1 MNEVL
6 RAFYADL
13 RKLLRR
19 QQTVGGAISGRYG
32 QLRALAHEGVA
43 LGLAEVVADEAVRG
57 IDGHRHINIIGSELG
72 GHHIGEL
79 GALAMMVTEQR
90 HAVGQVETPGNGD
103 GVVAH
108 VLLVVGRGR
117 HHFHVGSQLFRCHHV
132 VLQQV
137 VHQIDLAIAARP
149 ALYGIAESLHL
160 DVVVV
165 VVVLGDVH
173 HAVFVG
179 IAHQRRALEGQL
191 LALYVAGLH
200 LGVPV
205 DGNGNAVGCSL
216 LPNAVHIPLY
226 VVADTHRSRQGQLSF
241 IFHHIVQIQQ
251 SVSVIHRHVRP
262 PRGLVYLYDI
272 DIAVAHGGTD
282 EGDEF
287 RARQVY
293 FEGGEFYAHRWPERS
308 DKHGV
313 GVLVLDGGS
322 IVQTLQGARLIG
334 RRLRRM
340 GTNRHTFEHRRLQV
354 ATLCFP

>member
-1 MNEVL
+1 M
-6 RAFYADL
+6 F
-13 RKLLRR
+13 RR
-19 QQTVGGAISGRYG
+19 QQTVGSTISGRYG
-32 QLRALAHEGVA
+32 QLRTLAYEGVA
-43 LGLAEVVADEAVRG
+43 LGLSEVVADEAVRG
-57 IDGHRHINIIGSELG
+57 IDGHCYVYEIGCELG
-72 GHHIGEL
+72 GHHVGEF
-79 GALAMMVTEQR
+79 GTRTVFVAEQR
-90 HAVGQVETPGNGD
+90 HAVGQVETPSNGD
-103 GVVAH
+103 GVVTH
-108 VLLVVGRGR
+108 ILLVVGRGG
-117 HHFHVGSQLFRCHHV
+117 HHFHVSCQLFPCHHV

-137 VHQIDLAIAARP
+137 VHPIDLAIAARP
-149 ALYGIAESLHL
+149 ALYGIAEGLHL
-160 DVVVV
+160 DIVVV

-173 HAVFVG
+173 HAVVVG

-191 LALYVAGLH
+191 LALYVVGLH
-200 LGVPV
+200 LCVPV
-205 DGNGNAVGCSL
+205 DGNGNAVGCSR
-216 LPNAVHIPLY
+216 LPNAVHLPLY
-226 VVADTHRSRQGQLSF
+226 VVSDTHRSRQGQLSF

-340 GTNRHTFEHRRLQV
+340 GTNRHIFEHRRLQV